1 MKLGF
6 AVLRVIVGG
15 LFMGHG
21 LQKLI
26 GAFGGHGLEGTAK
39 GFESLGLRPG
49 KANAVVAGAAE
60 TGGGA
65 LVAAGAATPLGATVL
80 TATMA
85 TPLNGFTPSQNV
97 TITAVIVAGPP
108 QSWTATAIHSQ
119 SAKTCDNSTGAIVCT

>member
-6 AVLRVIVGG
+6 AVLRVVVGG

-49 KANAVVAGAAE
+49 RPTPSSPAPPRP
-60 TGGGA
+60 
-65 LVAAGAATPLGATVL
+65 AAGRSW
-80 TATMA
+80 
-85 TPLNGFTPSQNV
+85 PS
-97 TITAVIVAGPP
+97 ARPRRWAPP
-108 QSWTATAIHSQ
+108 
-119 SAKTCDNSTGAIVCT
+119 C